1 MPLKL
6 HVKYFGNKN
15 FIISLLSAVILLA
28 SSLVANFY
36 AGIYATEQASNSVTD
51 IVLSNTRVYDVDSF
65 FVYGSIIFWIFIAF
79 LCLLE
84 PKRLPFTFKSI
95 ALFVFI
101 RAIFVS
107 LTHLGPFP
115 THVVINSNVLSKFTF
130 GGDFFFSGH
139 TGLPFLLALI
149 FWDNSYLR
157 VLFTVTAVLF
167 GAIVLMGHLHY
178 TIDVVAAFFIT
189 YSIFHIACWLFTRDY
204 RFFHHGVVEP

>member
-6 HVKYFGNKN
+6 HAKYFRNKN
-15 FIISLLSAVILLA
+15 FIISLLSAVILLM

-36 AGIYATEQASNSVTD
+36 AGVYATEQASNSVTD
-51 IVLSNTRVYDVDSF
+51 IVLSNTRVYDVDGI
-65 FVYGSIIFWIFIAF
+65 FVYGSIIFWIFTAF
-79 LCLLE
+79 LCVLE
-84 PKRLPFTFKSI
+84 PKRMPFTFKTI

-115 THVVINSNVLSKFTF
+115 TQVAINSNLLSKFTF

-139 TGLPFLLALI
+139 TGLPFLLAMI
-149 FWDNSYLR
+149 FWDNVYLR
-157 VLFTVTAVLF
+157 VLFTASAVFF
-167 GAIVLMGHLHY
+167 GAIVLMAHLHY

-189 YSIFHIACWLFTRDY
+189 YTIFHIAYWLFARDY
-204 RFFHHGVVEP
+204 KLFHHGIAEP